1 MEIIGGSVRIIKIA
15 ITGNLASGKSSVCR
29 FFKEHGAYVVNADAI
44 VHDLISRD
52 SECIQKIVELL
63 GNKVIAE
70 GQIRRDLVADMV
82 FSDQKLLYQL
92 EKILHPR
99 VAKTVE
105 ETYEKVKEK
114 YPLFVAEIPLLFESE
129 ADHFFD
135 YIVAVEANPS
145 LAEERFV
152 AKGYTREDYQ
162 QRMKRQLSIEEIK
175 KRSDFVITNNGS
187 LENIRVQVE
196 TIINQMRS

>member
-114 YPLFVAEIPLLFESE
+114 YPLFVAEIPLLFESG